1 VPYSLWKK
9 SGVIRAG
16 GYLLY
21 AVLAGVL
28 VLLQYTRFL
37 GLLFFIEQSTF
48 ALFMIY
54 FMGVDLR
61 QWRVPVFPALIAIA
75 FGISFSFLHIGAT
88 LIERSLGALGGVL
101 FLWSVLVVTTYY
113 SRYLGLIKSNEFS
126 LGSGDFLIVSI
137 IGSFVGYLQ
146 MPLVLALGCS
156 QAVALFVLGKIFPSL
171 ALLSPWSE
179 MKSSYPLGAF
189 LCLAALEILIISH

>member
-1 VPYSLWKK
+1 MPYSLWKR

-37 GLLFFIEQSTF
+37 GLSVFIERSTF

-61 QWRVPVFPALIAIA
+61 HWRVPVLPALAAIA
-75 FGISFSFLHIGAT
+75 FGLSFSFLRIGAT

-101 FLWSVLVVTTYY
+101 FLWSVLVITTYY
-113 SRYLGLIKSNEFS
+113 SRYRGVIKSDEFS
-126 LGSGDFLIVSI
+126 VGSGDFLIVAI
-137 IGSFVGYLQ
+137 IGSFIGYLQ

-156 QAVALFVLGKIFPSL
+156 QAVVLFVLGKIFPPL
-171 ALLSPWSE
+171 ALLSPWSDTR
-179 MKSSYPLGAF
+179 SSYPLGAF